1 LTATTGTPYGQ
12 NLNLIND
19 KEISVAMGFPRTA
32 AISGIGATEITRRSG
47 VPVGV
52 LAARAVRA
60 AVTDAGLELADVD
73 AVLDYQVGDSITAVA
88 LARLLGIM
96 EFSWVED
103 LWGGGQ
109 HTASILGHA
118 AMLVDSGAARTVV
131 VYRALNGRSGKRM
144 GQTTVGLS
152 DEAHFYSQYGMAGP
166 AQLFA
171 LSAQHFLHHRGM
183 GADDLAAVAIQL
195 RSHAL
200 RNPGALMRE
209 PLDRAAY
216 DASPFVAEPLRRLD
230 LCQETDAAC
239 ALVVTSRE
247 RARAGPH
254 VPVGIRA
261 AVRGGGPG
269 ASSPDRAEDVSALFT
284 RYLTPRL
291 WTMSGMG
298 KGDLSLAQLYDAY
311 TWVVLAQLE
320 DLGLAAR
327 GESGELVRSGATTHG
342 GTIPINT
349 NGGLLSEGY
358 VHGLN
363 NALEAVRQLR
373 HEAGDRQ
380 VPDATVA
387 LVNGFSGSFGSM
399 ALLERVDA

>member
-1 LTATTGTPYGQ
+1 M
-12 NLNLIND
+12 D
-19 KEISVAMGFPRTA
+19 FPRTA
-32 AISGIGATEITRRSG
+32 AITGIGCTEITRRSG

-60 AVTDAGLELADVD
+60 AVADAGMELSDVD
-73 AVLDYQVGDSITAVA
+73 AIIDYQVGDSIPAVA
-88 LARLLGIM
+88 LARSLGIR
-96 EFSWVED
+96 EFGWVED
-103 LWGGGQ
+103 IWGGGQ

-118 AMLVDSGAARTVV
+118 AMLVDSGAAEVVV

-144 GQTTVGLS
+144 GQTSVGLS
-152 DEAHFYSQYGMAGP
+152 DEASYYGRYGLAGP

-183 GADDLAAVAIQL
+183 GSRDLAAVAIQM
-195 RSHAL
+195 RAHAVD
-200 RNPGALMRE
+200 NPGALMRE
-209 PLDRAAY
+209 PIDEAAY

-239 ALVVTSRE
+239 ALVVTHRD
-247 RARAGPH
+247 RAGDGPRPA
-254 VPVGIRA
+254 VAIRA
-261 AVRGGGPG
+261 VVRGGGAG
-269 ASSPDRAEDVSALFT
+269 ASSPDRAADLSALFT
-284 RYLTPRL
+284 RFLAPRL
-291 WTMSGMG
+291 WDASGMS
-298 KGDLSLAQLYDAY
+298 KGDLSVAQLYDAY

-320 DLGLAAR
+320 DLGFAGR
-327 GESGELVRSGATTHG
+327 GESGELVRSGGITRG
-342 GTIPINT
+342 GTIPVNP

-363 NALEAVRQLR
+363 NAVEAVRQLR

-380 VPDATVA
+380 IPDATVA

-399 ALLERVDA
+399 AILERADA